1 MRNFGSM
8 KTALAE
14 ADAQAVRLGAVFGG
28 CVGVT
33 PVRRAISAGDGA
45 LVLRNVCGRVA
56 PVRSGDRPSANE
68 NLVYFAG
75 LALTGYSDTS
85 CAPSAN
91 LPR

>member
-1 MRNFGSM
+1 M

-14 ADAQAVRLGAVFGG
+14 ADAQAARLGVAFGG
-28 CVGVT
+28 GADVT
-33 PVRRAISAGDGA
+33 PVCRAISAGNGA
-45 LVLRNVCGRVA
+45 LVLLHACGRVL
-56 PVRSGDRPSANE
+56 PVRSGDRPSVAND

-85 CAPSAN
+85 GAPSAN

>member
-1 MRNFGSM
+1 M

-14 ADAQAVRLGAVFGG
+14 VDAQALRLGAAFGG

-45 LVLRNVCGRVA
+45 LVLRHVCGRGA
-56 PVRSGDRPSANE
+56 PVRSSGRPSANE

-75 LALTGYSDTS
+75 LAPTGYSDTS

>member
-14 ADAQAVRLGAVFGG
+14 ADAQAACLGAAFGG
-28 CVGVT
+28 GID
-33 PVRRAISAGDGA
+33 AAS
-45 LVLRNVCGRVA
+45 
-56 PVRSGDRPSANE
+56 VRSGDRPSAAND

-85 CAPSAN
+85 GAPTAN
-91 LPR
+91 LSR

>member
-8 KTALAE
+8 RTALAE
-14 ADAQAVRLGAVFGG
+14 ADTQATRLGVAL
-28 CVGVT
+28 
-33 PVRRAISAGDGA
+33 GDDA
-45 LVLRNVCGRVA
+45 LVLHHACGKVL
-56 PVRSGDRPSANE
+56 PVRSGDRPSAAND

>member
-1 MRNFGSM
+1 MRNFGNM

-14 ADAQAVRLGAVFGG
+14 ADAQAARLGVA
-28 CVGVT
+28 
-33 PVRRAISAGDGA
+33 SGDGA
-45 LVLRNVCGRVA
+45 LVLQHVCGRVL
-56 PVRSGDRPSANE
+56 PVRSGDRPSAAND

-85 CAPSAN
+85 GAPSAN